1 MTDADELDLLR
12 DAIRSFPEAIAV
24 WSADGQLIA
33 CSAPYAGLG
42 PARTETE
49 FETRDGRSLR
59 RAVRALPGGGRV
71 EFLADMTELRRAEHA
86 ARFAAYHDPLTGLPN
101 RRMLDDRLRQAI
113 RLAQRRDRMV
123 AALLVQLED
132 VRAVD
137 HAMLGG
143 IAARLGACLRKADT
157 LARAANDQ
165 FVIVACDLKDTADCE
180 VVREKVMQALAPD
193 LRVRVGMA
201 TFPAEGA
208 DSETLLRNAEAALL
222 RAKER

>member
-1 MTDADELDLLR
+1 MTHTDELELLR
-12 DAIRSFPEAIAV
+12 DAIRNFPEAIAV
-24 WSADGQLIA
+24 WSADGRLIA
-33 CSAPYAGLG
+33 SSALYAELG
-42 PARTETE
+42 PARTEVE

-59 RAVRALPGGGRV
+59 RAVRALAGGGRV
-71 EFLADMTELRRAEHA
+71 ELLADVTELRRAEHA
-86 ARFAAYHDPLTGLPN
+86 ARFAAYHDQLTGLPN

-132 VRAVD
+132 VREAD
-137 HAMLGG
+137 SAMLGAL
-143 IAARLGACLRKADT
+143 AARLGSCVRKADT

-165 FVIVACDLKDTADCE
+165 FVIVACDLKDAADCE
-180 VVREKVMQALAPD
+180 VVREKLMQALPPEM
-193 LRVRVGMA
+193 RVRVGMA
-201 TFPAEGA
+201 AFPADGA

>member
-1 MTDADELDLLR
+1 MSEADELELLR

-24 WSADGQLIA
+24 WSADGRLIA
-33 CSAPYAGLG
+33 CSAPYAGLC
-42 PARTETE
+42 PPRPENE
-49 FETRDGRSLR
+49 FETRDGRSLK
-59 RAVRALPGGGRV
+59 RAVRALPGGGKV
-71 EFLADMTELRRAEHA
+71 ELLADVTELRRAEHA

-132 VRAVD
+132 VRAAD
-137 HAMLGG
+137 PAILGG
-143 IAARLGACLRKADT
+143 LAERLGACVRKADT

-180 VVREKVMQALAPD
+180 VVREKVMQALVAD
-193 LRVRVGMA
+193 LRVRVSMA
-201 TFPAEGA
+201 TYPADGA

>member
-1 MTDADELDLLR
+1 VTDADELALLR

-24 WSADGQLIA
+24 WSADGRLIA
-33 CSAPYAGLG
+33 CSELHAGLT
-42 PARTETE
+42 PTRSETE
-49 FETRDGRSLR
+49 FETGDGRSLR
-59 RAVRALPGGGRV
+59 RAVRALPGGGKV
-71 EFLADMTELRRAEHA
+71 ELLTDVTELRRAEHA

-132 VRAVD
+132 VRELD
-137 HAMLGG
+137 DAMLREL
-143 IAARLGACLRKADT
+143 ATRLGACVRKADT

-165 FVIVACDLKDTADCE
+165 FVVIACDLKDAADCE
-180 VVREKVMQALAPD
+180 VVRKKVMQVLAPEM
-193 LRVRVGMA
+193 RGRVGMA
-201 TFPAEGA
+201 AFPADGS

>member
-1 MTDADELDLLR
+1 MTEADELELLR

-24 WSADGQLIA
+24 WSADGRLIA
-33 CSAPYAGLG
+33 SSALYAGLG
-42 PARTETE
+42 MARTEAE
-49 FETRDGRSLR
+49 FETRDGRALR
-59 RAVRALPGGGRV
+59 RAVRALAGGGRV
-71 EFLADMTELRRAEHA
+71 ELLADITELKRAEHA
-86 ARFAAYHDPLTGLPN
+86 ARFAAYHDQLTGLPN

-132 VRAVD
+132 VREAD
-137 HAMLGG
+137 PAMLGG
-143 IAARLGACLRKADT
+143 LATRLGACVRKADT

-165 FVIVACDLKDTADCE
+165 FVIVACDLKDAADCE
-180 VVREKVMQALAPD
+180 VVREKVMQALEPGM
-193 LRVRVGMA
+193 RVRVGMA
-201 TFPAEGA
+201 AFPADGA